1 MTGWSAHLAVM
12 PVALP
17 MLAAAFLLL
26 FNEDRRRLKA
36 IVTIATVAA
45 LVVVSALLLQ
55 SVSAGSA
62 VPAWVYV
69 PGNWPT
75 PFAITLVVDRLSA
88 MMLVLS
94 SILSLGTLLFSL
106 ARWAWAGPRFLAFF
120 LLLVAG
126 VNGALLTGDLF
137 NLFVFFEVMLAA
149 SYGLLL
155 HGSGEKRVR
164 MGLAYVAVNLTASML
179 FLIGVSLVYGATGT
193 LNMADLAR
201 RLSDLPPE
209 NQTLFAVASAVLG
222 TAFLVKASMWPLGF
236 WLPRTYAAASA
247 PAAAVFA
254 ILSKVG
260 VYVVLRLSLLLF
272 GTDAGAFAGFGADW
286 LFVGGILTV
295 LFGTAGAMAARNLPY
310 AAGCCVMIS
319 SGTVLAAL
327 GFGTD
332 AALGGALFYM
342 AGSILAGGAL
352 FLLAEILER
361 EAPEA
366 ALAADARVFA
376 DEYEDPFGSTTVE
389 ENGPVIP
396 AAIALASA
404 GFLICGLLLAGIPPF
419 AGFIGKLT
427 IFLGALPREGSLSG
441 AAWTL
446 IAVLTLSSFGVLMT
460 LLRFGV
466 AYLWT
471 PGDGTKLPVVR
482 IVEFSG
488 IATLL
493 LACILLTLW
502 SEKGLAYAD
511 GAVSWLRDPGAYVR
525 AVMEHQPWH
534 GDASPGNAPQGDT
547 P

>member
-1 MTGWSAHLAVM
+1 MMAWDQHLAVV
-12 PVALP
+12 PIALP
-17 MLAAAFLLL
+17 MLAAAIMLLID
-26 FNEDRRRLKA
+26 EERRSLKA
-36 IVTIATVAA
+36 GLGVLTAVA
-45 LVVVSALLLQ
+45 LVVVSVLLLS
-55 SVSAGSA
+55 SVAGGERS
-62 VPAWVYV
+62 AWVYV

-88 MMLVLS
+88 MMLAVF
-94 SILSLGTLLFSL
+94 SILGLGTFLFSL
-106 ARWAWAGPRFLAFF
+106 SRWAWAGPRFPVFF
-120 LLLVAG
+120 LLLIAG

-155 HGSGEKRVR
+155 HGSGERRVR
-164 MGLAYVAVNLTASML
+164 MGLAYVAVNLAASML

-193 LNMADLAR
+193 LNMADLAQ
-201 RLSDLPPE
+201 RLPNLSPE
-209 NQTLFAVASAVLG
+209 NAMLFAVASAVLG
-222 TAFLVKASMWPLGF
+222 TAFLVKAGMWPMGF

-272 GTDAGAFAGFGADW
+272 GTSSAAFAGFGAQW
-286 LFVGGILTV
+286 LFAGGILTI
-295 LFGTAGAMAARNLPY
+295 LFGTVGITAARTLPY
-310 AAGCCVMIS
+310 AAGFCVMIS

-332 AALGGALFYM
+332 AALGGALFYL
-342 AGSILAGGAL
+342 AGSVLAGGAL

-376 DEYEDPFGSTTVE
+376 DEYEDPFGNATIE
-389 ENGPVIP
+389 ETGPVIP

-404 GFLICGLLLAGIPPF
+404 GFLLCGILLAGLPPL

-427 IFLGALPREGSLSG
+427 ILLGVFPENGSLSTASWVLV
-441 AAWTL
+441 AA
-446 IAVLTLSSFGVLMT
+446 LTVSSFGILLT
-460 LLRFGV
+460 LARFGV

-471 PGDGTKLPVVR
+471 PADGSRQPVLR
-482 IVEFSG
+482 RVELSG
-488 IATLL
+488 VALL
-493 LACILLTLW
+493 LAACIGLSIW
-502 SEKGLAYAD
+502 SESGLSYASQTVD
-511 GAVSWLRDPGAYVR
+511 WLRDPGAYVR
-525 AVMEHQPWH
+525 LVMRHTPH
-534 GDASPGNAPQGDT
+534 GGDAP
-547 P
+547 